1 MKKIIAAL
9 IVVALVLS
17 SVFVLV
23 ACDKNKD
30 KSEVEK
36 AIEAAEKMTL
46 AELEE
51 ASKAEIEANPKA
63 VFYAD
68 SLTSGVEK
76 ALKKFAAKYDWLNYG
91 DEEGQ
96 NAKYRSR
103 KGSEFQTILNGA
115 AETNEYVGDFVM
127 IQDQSFV
134 NSLYEYGFLLSYLP
148 SGDGFSIAKENQR
161 PLVGVTFNKMWYYN
175 SVLGE
180 DYFKNVWQL
189 TGANGTTLKAIPN
202 SFQSPLKE
210 DINMNFL
217 IMLTAPKYKAWLESS
232 YQSYFGKAYT
242 KTDSC
247 ASIGYHYVE
256 QYIAAV
262 SNWHDSDTAEARN
275 INDDSHRAGGVYFA
289 GLAKTK
295 DFAGYKEDPSSDTF
309 YTKVMRGSGW
319 NYQVEGFNGF
329 VYDMWTLIP
338 KTAKLPYTACLF
350 IRYLLSEEGFAAG
363 FEGVPGYYCSNT
375 LIAPTDGTT
384 LEGWKST
391 CLAEDPDYL
400 DANYTSVRAF
410 IINALTKAG
419 LSA

>member
-1 MKKIIAAL
+1 MKKLFAAL
-9 IVVALVLS
+9 IVVALVLG
-17 SVFVLV
+17 SVFALV
-23 ACDKNKD
+23 ACQDNR
-30 KSEVEK
+30 SEQQK
-36 AIEAAEKMTL
+36 LIDEASKMSRE
-46 AELEE
+46 ELEA
-51 ASKAEIEANPKA
+51 ASKAEIEANPGA

-76 ALKKFAAKYDWLNYG
+76 ALKKFAAKYDWLTYG
-91 DEEGQ
+91 DSGTG
-96 NAKYRSR
+96 NAFYRSR

-115 AETNEYVGDFVM
+115 AETDEYVGDFVM
-127 IQDQSFV
+127 VQDQSFV

-148 SGDGFSIAKENQR
+148 SGSDYKIDKANQK

-180 DYFKNVWQL
+180 GYFQNVWQL
-189 TGANGTTLKAIPN
+189 TGKDGSTLKKIPS
-202 SFQSPLKE
+202 SFQSPMKE

-217 IMLTAPKYKAWLESS
+217 IMLTAPKYEKQLKDS
-232 YQSYFGKAYT
+232 YKSYFGKDYA
-242 KTDSC
+242 KEDDC
-247 ASIGYHYVE
+247 ASIGFHYVE
-256 QYIAAV
+256 QFIAAV
-262 SNWHDSDTAEARN
+262 SNWHSSDTNEAKN
-275 INDDSHRAGGVYFA
+275 INDAAHRAGGVYFA

-295 DFAGYKEDPSSDTF
+295 DFAGYKEDPSSDTY

-350 IRYLLSEEGFAAG
+350 INYLLSEEGFAAG

-384 LEGWKST
+384 LEGWKKT

-400 DANYTSVRAF
+400 DANYTSVKAF
-410 IINALTKAG
+410 IIDAATKAG
-419 LSA
+419 APTA